1 MYPNPE
7 LVMAQ
12 ARAHMADMTSHA
24 RTAPAL
30 APSRPALHQRLGWL
44 LVELGLRLAMSGSPS
59 RRGVARRRVARRRVA
74 RRRVARRRVARRRV
88 ARLGAVRRGV
98 RRRYLARQMAP

>member
-74 RRRVARRRVARRRV
+74 R
-88 ARLGAVRRGV
+88 LGAVRRGV
-98 RRRYLARQMAP
+98 RRHYLARQMAP

>member
-59 RRGVARRRVARRRVA
+59 RRGVARRRVARRG
-74 RRRVARRRVARRRV
+74 V

-98 RRRYLARQMAP
+98 RRHYLARQMAP

>member
-59 RRGVARRRVARRRVA
+59 RRGVARRGVARRGVARRRVA
-74 RRRVARRRVARRRV
+74 RRGV

-98 RRRYLARQMAP
+98 RRHYLARQMAP

>member
-59 RRGVARRRVARRRVA
+59 RRRVARRG
-74 RRRVARRRVARRRV
+74 V

-98 RRRYLARQMAP
+98 RRRYLARQVAP